1 MSAVWMLLTTNM
13 EMYRAT
19 VVNMTD
25 DMEPVVDE
33 DGNTLGYETLF
44 YRCFDFIE
52 AVLIKKK
59 LRPMIKQNLAGLL
72 SVLIFYMQMT
82 EDQARDMVQP
92 HVGAHYY
99 SHCPSSHFYLLGT
112 TITGRHMAYRRR
124 PICC

>member
-1 MSAVWMLLTTNM
+1 MSAVWTLLTTNM

-82 EDQARDMVQP
+82 EDQARFMLVHTFKVQ
-92 HVGAHYY
+92 VGVDCYL
-99 SHCPSSHFYLLGT
+99 HCSNSHFMFWG
-112 TITGRHMAYRRR
+112 
-124 PICC
+124 PQS